1 MYLKQTGIGL
11 VSAIFLIVVVGLLVV
26 AITSM
31 VRTSGDEFAQNV
43 LNYRAFLAAE
53 SGSQLGLNRIFAPSG
68 SGVCAG
74 WTFTFETIG
83 LRACQAAVQCRS
95 EVVDSVPYYTVQSD
109 GRCDLGGYVAQRRV
123 LVRAK
128 P

>member
-1 MYLKQTGIGL
+1 MFHKQNGVGL

-43 LNYRAFLAAE
+43 INHRAFLAAE

-68 SGVCAG
+68 TGACAN
-74 WTFTFETIG
+74 WTFDFESIG
-83 LRACQAAVQCRS
+83 LRACQATVACRS
-95 EVVDSVPYYTVQSD
+95 EVVDSVPYYTVRSD

-123 LVRAK
+123 LVRAT